1 MTALETSPALAALVL
16 ASPTANTSRRAAA
29 AAGAPELAARIGGVA
44 LVTCHRVEVYATPD
58 GIADGAT
65 GQAGR
70 AWRAADRFEGL
81 GAARHAVSVAVGLES
96 AVLGE
101 DQVLHQLR
109 SSVAAARR
117 RGLADPLEIVF
128 AHALRAGRTAR
139 SWRPARPRSLADM
152 AVARLAAVRPG
163 GLAGAAVLV
172 VGAGEMGSLAATAAA
187 ASGARVVVASP
198 TAGHAAAVADAV
210 GGTAAPFDPGPA
222 ALVVDGVIVALSGR
236 WRGSRETRE
245 AIARVPLVVDLSMP
259 RALPQDVITR
269 LGSRYVDLDA
279 IAEPRD
285 AASPAG
291 DRASER
297 YRERLEA
304 LRDRTVEACLE
315 RLSGRASGDL
325 AVTLARRVEAERRA
339 ELDVL
344 WRRLPHVPP
353 DERHAIEAMTR
364 HLAGRLF
371 RAPLSRL
378 ASERDGQRRRLAREL
393 FEL

>member
-1 MTALETSPALAALVL
+1 LA
-16 ASPTANTSRRAAA
+16 
-29 AAGAPELAARIGGVA
+29 
-44 LVTCHRVEVYATPD
+44 EVR
-58 GIADGAT
+58 
-65 GQAGR
+65 Q
-70 AWRAADRFEGL
+70 
-81 GAARHAVSVAVGLES
+81 
-96 AVLGE
+96 
-101 DQVLHQLR
+101 
-109 SSVAAARR
+109 
-117 RGLADPLEIVF
+117 
-128 AHALRAGRTAR
+128 
-139 SWRPARPRSLADM
+139 
-152 AVARLAAVRPG
+152 G

-222 ALVVDGVIVALSGR
+222 ALAVDGVIVALSGR